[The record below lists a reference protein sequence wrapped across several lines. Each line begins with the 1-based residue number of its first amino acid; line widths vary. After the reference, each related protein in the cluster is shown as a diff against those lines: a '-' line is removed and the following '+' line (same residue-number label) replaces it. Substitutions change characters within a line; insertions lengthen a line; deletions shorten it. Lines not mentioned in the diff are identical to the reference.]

1 MNAPTPTPRRILF
14 ALRGKLGDSLACF
27 ATVQAWRDAHPAD
40 RLTLL
45 TRRDYANLLRGDSDI
60 EAGVEVVG
68 FNSRL
73 GMILRLLAWR
83 LLRPPF
89 DALAVLWGFGKPIR
103 WIGKLARAPRKA
115 YLDGRFAPLFD
126 AWPPAATFDD
136 FVSRAEPAWR
146 VARCLE
152 ADLPLPDKITL
163 PHLAARRPANLPADA
178 PLALVPLAD
187 ERRRCLDAADVA
199 RLAGWLTRT
208 QPGRP
213 LWLLA
218 NPHDQGA
225 AELLA
230 APPAGVIARPFA
242 SLDELLALYAG
253 LAGWY
258 GTDTGLYH
266 LAAAMGVPATV
277 IFGPSEPAKV
287 LLPGQ
292 PRVAGLRLAG
302 LGPLH
307 HCDVTSCQQPRC
319 LQLAVALAAN
329 EQAALQPLLDLAP
342 TPAACP
348 LRTLPAATLSH
359 PNALLTYIPHSAP

>member
-1 MNAPTPTPRRILF
+1 MSRRILF
-14 ALRGKLGDSLACF
+14 ALRGKLGDTLACF
-27 ATVQAWRDAHPAD
+27 ASVQAWRDAHPED

-45 TRRDYANLLRGDSDI
+45 TRRDYANLLRG
-60 EAGVEVVG
+60 EPGVEVVG

-73 GMILRLLAWR
+73 GMILRLLGWR

-89 DALAVLWGFGKPIR
+89 AALAVLWGFGKPIR

-136 FVSRAEPAWR
+136 FTSRAEPAWR
-146 VARCLE
+146 VARCLDAE
-152 ADLPLPDKITL
+152 LPLPDQIAL
-163 PHLAARRPANLPADA
+163 PHLAARRPASLPADA

-187 ERRRCLDAADVA
+187 ERHRCLDATDVA
-199 RLAGWLTRT
+199 RLADWLTRS

-218 NPHDQGA
+218 NPRDEGA
-225 AELLA
+225 AALLA
-230 APPAGVIARPFA
+230 APPAGIIARPFH
-242 SLDELLALYAG
+242 SLEQLLAIYAE

-292 PRVAGLRLAG
+292 PRVAGLRLAA
-302 LGPLH
+302 LGPLR
-307 HCDVTSCQQPRC
+307 HCDATRCQQPRC
-319 LQLAVALAAN
+319 LQLAVALATN
-329 EQAALQPLLDLAP
+329 EQANLQAVLPPLLDLAP
-342 TPAACP
+342 TPADCP
-348 LRTLPAATLSH
+348 LRALPAAALTA
-359 PNALLTYIPHSAP
+359 PDALLTYIPRSAPHSAP